1 MLGILQPSAI
11 PFPTKEEKPVP
22 LYIPPHIQFGTPED
36 TYVSCLSFLPKMPK
50 KDVVRQLAN
59 HPKKLRYSVRM
70 DAAHPE
76 DENRDFVLEYSL
88 SDGVI
93 QIKEIEK
100 LNSGRY
106 EGCFLSPMFVPKPG
120 TKRDDPEYYTPQDF
134 FIGARINVF
143 NHHFIITGADLFVY
157 RYVETNRDKFCQEVR
172 ENLRNYFLQ
181 QGMLQDDVDAEARKI
196 QEAMDQ
202 RKLFAENETKTIE
215 NNNDTCEQ
223 KREISFN
230 QEELGAKLPINA

>member
-1 MLGILQPSAI
+1 
-11 PFPTKEEKPVP
+11 VP
-22 LYIPPHIQFGTPED
+22 KYIPPHIQFGTPED

-50 KDVVRQLAN
+50 KDVIRQLAN

-70 DAAHPE
+70 DAVHPE
-76 DENRDFVLEYSL
+76 DENRDFILEYSL

-100 LNSGRY
+100 RNSGRY
-106 EGCFLSPMFVPKPG
+106 EGSFLSSMFVPKPG

-143 NHHFIITGADLFVY
+143 NHHFVITGADLFVY
-157 RYVETNRDKFCQEVR
+157 RYVETNRNKFCQEVR

-181 QGMLQDDVDAEARKI
+181 QGMLQDDVDAEAREI
-196 QEAMDQ
+196 QKTMDEQ
-202 RKLFAENETKTIE
+202 KLFAENETKTIE
-215 NNNDTCEQ
+215 NNGPCEQ
-223 KREISFN
+223 KRFHIIKEN
-230 QEELGAKLPINA
+230 